1 MEKRK
6 IIIIFIVLILIV
18 IVGLWGSG
26 IIPKRIARISA
37 SNYLEKNFPKM
48 QLEYVDI
55 EWSSSFGGYSI
66 KFKDANN
73 KTYSFINSMDLNW
86 GFVEEIY
93 KENFKENIVWDTQIY
108 KLIEKSK

>member
-1 MEKRK
+1 MTQKIDSYLNFNKYRK
-6 IIIIFIVLILIV
+6 LDEILF
-18 IVGLWGSG
+18 
-26 IIPKRIARISA
+26 R
-37 SNYLEKNFPKM
+37 M
-48 QLEYVDI
+48 
-55 EWSSSFGGYSI
+55 
-66 KFKDANN
+66 N

>member
-1 MEKRK
+1 M
-6 IIIIFIVLILIV
+6 
-18 IVGLWGSG
+18 
-26 IIPKRIARISA
+26 
-37 SNYLEKNFPKM
+37 
-48 QLEYVDI
+48 
-55 EWSSSFGGYSI
+55 
-66 KFKDANN
+66 N